1 MRLRSFAL
9 VAAVAVPT
17 AVSATQAPQ
26 RHDAFARSAL
36 ITESASI
43 GTTLF
48 VKRRTRTA
56 GCTLG
61 IEPDR
66 TCSPGAYEGT
76 RTASVLCDT
85 SFHTGD
91 VRAVSEGLK
100 HEVEVEYGLEAKRYG
115 GTLEIDHIISLELG
129 GSNDIANLYPELAPG
144 YHVKDV
150 LENRLHKLVCQGKM
164 TLHSAQ
170 SHISAD
176 WVKLYTRVFGKAPAT
191 TPATT
196 PVTSP

>member
-1 MRLRSFAL
+1 VRLRSFAL
-9 VAAVAVPT
+9 VAALAVPT

-26 RHDAFARSAL
+26 GHDAFVRSSL

-48 VKRRTRTA
+48 VRKRTRTT
-56 GCTLG
+56 GCALG

-66 TCSPGAYEGT
+66 ACSPGAYEGT
-76 RTASVLCDT
+76 RTAAVLCDKA
-85 SFHTGD
+85 FHTGD

-100 HEVEVEYGLEAKRYG
+100 RQVEVEYGLEPKRYG
-115 GTLEIDHIISLELG
+115 NTLEIDHIISLELG
-129 GSNDIANLYPELAPG
+129 GSNDVANLYPELAPG

-150 LENRLHKLVCQGKM
+150 LENRLHKLVCAGKM

-170 SHISAD
+170 SHIAAD
-176 WVKLYTRVFGKAPAT
+176 WVRLYTRVFGKAPVTA
-191 TPATT
+191 
-196 PVTSP
+196 PVKAP

>member
-1 MRLRSFAL
+1 M
-9 VAAVAVPT
+9 PT

-26 RHDAFARSAL
+26 GHDVFARSSL

-56 GCTLG
+56 GCALG

-66 TCSPGAYEGT
+66 ACSPGAYEGT
-76 RTASVLCDT
+76 RTAAVLCDKA
-85 SFHTGD
+85 FHTGD
-91 VRAVSEGLK
+91 VRAVSDGLK
-100 HEVEVEYGLEAKRYG
+100 HEVEVEYGLEPKRYG
-115 GTLEIDHIISLELG
+115 NTLEIDHIISLELG

-150 LENRLHKLVCQGKM
+150 LENRLHALVCAGKM

-170 SHISAD
+170 SHLAAN
-176 WVKLYTRVFGKAPAT
+176 WVKLYTKVFGKAP
-191 TPATT
+191 
-196 PVTSP
+196 VTAP